1 MDDRLAADYDIGTSY
16 SSKDAREECGR
27 AEEFLARIRRYL
39 LDNGLTELELATNEE
54 PGY

>member
-16 SSKDAREECGR
+16 SLEEAREECGR

-39 LDNGLTELELATNEE
+39 RDNGLTELEPTTNEKT
-54 PGY
+54 G